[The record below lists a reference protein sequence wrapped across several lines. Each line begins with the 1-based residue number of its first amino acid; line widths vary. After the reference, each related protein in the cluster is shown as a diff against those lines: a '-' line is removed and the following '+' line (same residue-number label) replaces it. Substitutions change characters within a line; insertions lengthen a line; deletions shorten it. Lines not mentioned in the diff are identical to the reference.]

1 MTSKLKLIWL
11 VPILITI
18 HNLEEAVFMPV
29 VLARRN
35 ATVPN
40 ALHGL
45 LPAITYRQFLLALL
59 IMTSIPYLIAWF
71 AAREGERLG
80 AGMFWLLC
88 VQAMIAGQR
97 ICPCRDG
104 GPDGGLCARACH
116 RYSHQPAFLNIPV
129 NPCRTGKVG
138 CPKDNGIGHCHRT
151 AFARNS
157 SSADINSFRERS
169 ESCLT
174 KDEEARARR

>member
-18 HNLEEAVFMPV
+18 HNLEEAVFMPAA
-29 VLARRN
+29 LARRN
-35 ATVPN
+35 AAIPN
-40 ALHGL
+40 PLHGL

-88 VQAMIAGQR
+88 VQAMMLVNVFAHAGM
-97 ICPCRDG
+97 
-104 GPDGGLCARACH
+104 
-116 RYSHQPAFLNIPV
+116 AFLVAGYAPGLVTAIVINLPFSIYLLTHAV
-129 NPCRTGKVG
+129 QERWVTARTMVLVVA
-138 CPKDNGIGHCHRT
+138 IGLLLH
-151 AFARNS
+151 AIVLPLIIILSGSVAN
-157 SSADINSFRERS
+157 NV
-169 ESCLT
+169 
-174 KDEEARARR
+174 